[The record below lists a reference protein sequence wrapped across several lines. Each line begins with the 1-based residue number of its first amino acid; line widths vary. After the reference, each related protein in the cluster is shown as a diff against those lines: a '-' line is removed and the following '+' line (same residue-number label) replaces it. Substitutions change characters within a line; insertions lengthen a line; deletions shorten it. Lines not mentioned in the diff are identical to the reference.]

1 MYIMFRSKDRPLNL
15 RLSGEVIQKR
25 WFLGPRFV
33 EGDTPDFGHAF
44 QIALTSEHVI
54 GFGSVPF
61 SQRGE

>member
-1 MYIMFRSKDRPLNL
+1 L